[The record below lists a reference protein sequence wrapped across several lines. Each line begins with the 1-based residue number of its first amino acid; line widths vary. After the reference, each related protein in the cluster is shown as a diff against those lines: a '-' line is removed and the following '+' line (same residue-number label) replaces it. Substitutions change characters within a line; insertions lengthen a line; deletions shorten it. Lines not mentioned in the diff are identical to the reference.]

1 VLQLIQTRV
10 KPLIPIALL
19 LSAVILLAVGC
30 GPGDISS
37 AADDRVGKLIIFH
50 AGSLTVPVDKLTDRF
65 QELHPKVEIQTE
77 AAGSRTTA
85 RKVSELNRE
94 ADLIM
99 SADYQVINTLLI
111 PEYAAW
117 NVQFARNS
125 MVVVYTEKS
134 AYADLINPEN
144 WYQILLQDD
153 TLVGRS
159 NPQADPNG
167 YRTLMVWQLA
177 ESFYK
182 IPGLYQLLN
191 QAAPPEFIRPKETDL
206 IPLLQTGDLDY
217 AFSYLSVAVQ
227 HNLQYVTLPAE
238 INLSDPAFSDFY
250 QTSTV
255 QLDGEEPGDLIIRQ
269 GEPIIYGV
277 TIPKSSPNPRL
288 AEAFLDFVFSSQGMA
303 ILEDQSQIPIQPP
316 LSEQRDILPE
326 SLIEHVDFAGPLP
339 ADE

>member
-1 VLQLIQTRV
+1 LIQIRI
-10 KPLIPIALL
+10 KSLIPIVLFL
-19 LSAVILLAVGC
+19 LSVILLSTGC
-30 GPGDISS
+30 GPGIYSPE
-37 AADDRVGKLIIFH
+37 AGELAGKLILFH

-65 QELHPKVEIQTE
+65 QELNPQVKIQTE

-99 SADYQVINTLLI
+99 SADYQVINALLI
-111 PEYAAW
+111 PDYADW
-117 NVQFARNS
+117 NIQFARNS
-125 MVVVYTEKS
+125 MVVTYTEKS
-134 AYADLINPEN
+134 AYADKINAEN

-177 ESFYK
+177 ERFYNY
-182 IPGLYQLLN
+182 PGLYQLLN
-191 QAAPPEFIRPKETDL
+191 QAAPQEYIRPKETDL

-227 HNLQYVTLPAE
+227 HNLQYITLPTE
-238 INLSDPAFSDFY
+238 INLSDPVFSDFY
-250 QTSTV
+250 QTSEV
-255 QLDGEEPGDLIIRQ
+255 ELDGEEPGDLIIRQ

-277 TIPKSSPNPRL
+277 TIPSSSPNTLL
-288 AEAFLDFVFSSQGMA
+288 AEAFLEFVFSSQGMA
-303 ILEDQSQIPIQPP
+303 ILEEQGQIPIQPP
-316 LSEQRDILPE
+316 LSDQRELLPE
-326 SLIEHVDFAGPLP
+326 SLIELIDPFPG
-339 ADE
+339 DE